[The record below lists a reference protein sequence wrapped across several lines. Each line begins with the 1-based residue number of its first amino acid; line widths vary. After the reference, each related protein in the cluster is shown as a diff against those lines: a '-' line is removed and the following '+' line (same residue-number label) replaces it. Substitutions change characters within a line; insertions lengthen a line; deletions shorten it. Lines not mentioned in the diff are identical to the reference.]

1 MGIKTKNL
9 DHTRWPHPN
18 ASPIIITKVNA
29 ATRYFTG
36 AMSAVTVDTA
46 LDLSAYPSWPA
57 GSPQSVSVGLTGG
70 SSNSTITVEITGED
84 QFRKKITETVSAT
97 YSIDGVSVKAFD
109 KISKIMP
116 TAKGGSGSTLNI
128 GTTLAEISAVG
139 LPVKLAYTRMVAGT
153 TGYKP
158 DDTSDILSVIEND
171 GTVMTPDTHVRIDVA
186 NSTIYGVAS
195 SGQFTAA
202 TYCVFTNFLPGTPK

>member
-36 AMSAVTVDTA
+36 AMSAVTADTA
-46 LDLSAYPSWPA
+46 LDLSNNASWPA
-57 GSPQSVSVGLTGG
+57 GSPQSVSVGLAGG
-70 SSNSTITVEITGED
+70 GDSTITVEITGED
-84 QFRKKITETVSAT
+84 QFRKEITETVSAT
-97 YSIDGVSVKAFD
+97 ASTDGVTVKAFD
-109 KISKIMP
+109 KVSKIMP
-116 TAKGGSGSTLNI
+116 TAKDGSGSTLNI

-158 DDTSDILSVIEND
+158 DDTSDILSVIESD